1 MVSRYFRPMLELL
14 LIGLPVTAVL
24 IVLLRALIKTNKQTK
39 LLRLQSQEIQKH
51 VKDLEQRND
60 DLQKL
65 NQEKIQ
71 LISLVSHD
79 LKGPFNRIFA
89 LTQLMNSSSENLTN
103 EQKEYLGK
111 IHQIAV
117 DGLGM
122 VRNILDNR
130 KLDDKGI
137 EFNHLEFDLSIF
149 IYSLVKNYRAVA
161 EKKKIEI
168 VFEPG
173 DPTLIK
179 ADKVYI
185 GRIIEN
191 LLSNAIKFSPE
202 AKKVFVSLKC
212 SSQVIELSVKDQGPG
227 ISKKD
232 QLKLF
237 QRFQQLTAQPTGGES
252 SSGLGLFIVKTI
264 VDKIGGKILCES
276 EIGQGA
282 EFILRLPNQFLV

>member
-1 MVSRYFRPMLELL
+1 MLELL
-14 LIGLPVTAVL
+14 FIGLPAAVGL
-24 IVLLRALIKTNKQTK
+24 FILLRALIKTKKQTK

-51 VKDLEQRND
+51 VKELEQRNE

-71 LISLVSHD
+71 IISLVSHD

-89 LTQLMNSSSENLTN
+89 LTQLMNSISENLT
-103 EQKEYLGK
+103 ERQKEYLGK

-122 VRNILDNR
+122 VRNILDSR
-130 KLDDKGI
+130 KVDDKGI
-137 EFNHLEFDLSIF
+137 DLNSDPFDLSVLLTS
-149 IYSLVKNYRAVA
+149 YVRNYKAVA

-168 VFEPG
+168 AFEPNSSL
-173 DPTLIK
+173 TIN
-179 ADKVYI
+179 ADKLYI
-185 GRIIEN
+185 SRVIEN

-202 AKKVFVSLKC
+202 GKKVFVKLVPLSNG
-212 SSQVIELSVKDQGPG
+212 IEFSVRDEGPG
-227 ISKKD
+227 ISKED

-264 VDKIGGKILCES
+264 VDKIGGEILCES
-276 EIGQGA
+276 EIGHGTK
-282 EFILRLPNQFLV
+282 FILRLPNKLLN

>member
-1 MVSRYFRPMLELL
+1 MLELL
-14 LIGLPVTAVL
+14 FIGLPAAVGL
-24 IVLLRALIKTNKQTK
+24 FILLRALIKTKKQTK

-51 VKDLEQRND
+51 VKELEQRNE

-71 LISLVSHD
+71 IISLVSHD

-89 LTQLMNSSSENLTN
+89 LTQLMNSISENLT
-103 EQKEYLGK
+103 EGQKEYLGK

-122 VRNILDNR
+122 VRNILDSR
-130 KLDDKGI
+130 KVDDKGI
-137 EFNHLEFDLSIF
+137 DLNSDPFDLSVLLTS
-149 IYSLVKNYRAVA
+149 YVRNYKAVA

-168 VFEPG
+168 AFEPNSSL
-173 DPTLIK
+173 TIN
-179 ADKVYI
+179 ADKLYI
-185 GRIIEN
+185 SRVIEN

-202 AKKVFVSLKC
+202 GKKVFVKLVPLSNG
-212 SSQVIELSVKDQGPG
+212 IEFSVRDEGPG
-227 ISKKD
+227 ISKED

-264 VDKIGGKILCES
+264 VDKIGGEILCES
-276 EIGQGA
+276 EIGHGTK
-282 EFILRLPNQFLV
+282 FILRLPNKLLN

>member
-1 MVSRYFRPMLELL
+1 MLM
-14 LIGLPVTAVL
+14 
-24 IVLLRALIKTNKQTK
+24 K
-39 LLRLQSQEIQKH
+39 LQSQEIQRHLKE
-51 VKDLEQRND
+51 LEQRND

-65 NQEKIQ
+65 NQEKVQ

-89 LTQLMNSSSENLTN
+89 LTQLMNSSNENLSDD
-103 EQKEYLGK
+103 QKEYMGK

-122 VRNILDNR
+122 VRNILDSR
-130 KLDDKGI
+130 KIDDKGV
-137 EFNHLEFDLSIF
+137 EPNQAEFDLSIF
-149 IYSLVKNYRAVA
+149 VTSVVKNYRTLA

-168 VFEPG
+168 LFEHGGPA
-173 DPTLIK
+173 LIK
-179 ADKVYI
+179 ADKLYL
-185 GRIIEN
+185 GRAIEN

-202 AKKVFVSLKC
+202 NRKIFVSLGS
-212 SSQVIELSVKDQGPG
+212 SSQSIEFSVKDEGPG
-227 ISKKD
+227 ISKED

-264 VDKIGGKILCES
+264 VDKIGGEVLCGS
-276 EIGQGA
+276 EIGSGA
-282 EFILRLPNQFLV
+282 KFILRLPNKMG

>member
-1 MVSRYFRPMLELL
+1 MLELL
-14 LIGLPVTAVL
+14 LIGLPGTAIL
-24 IVLLRALIKTNKQTK
+24 IILLRALLKTRKQTK

-51 VKDLEQRND
+51 VKELEQRND

-65 NQEKIQ
+65 NQEKVQ

-89 LTQLMNSSSENLTN
+89 LTQLMNSESENLSN

-122 VRNILDNR
+122 VRNILDSR
-130 KLDDKGI
+130 RLDDKGI
-137 EFNHLEFDLSIF
+137 DFSQVEFDLSIF
-149 IYSLVKNYRAVA
+149 VSSIVKNYRTLA

-168 VFEPG
+168 VFETG
-173 DPTLIK
+173 SPTLIK
-179 ADKVYI
+179 ADKLYL
-185 GRIIEN
+185 GRVIEN
-191 LLSNAIKFSPE
+191 LLSNAVKFSPTN
-202 AKKVFVSLKC
+202 KKIFISLTPLP
-212 SSQVIELSVKDQGPG
+212 QTIELSVKDEGPG
-227 ISKKD
+227 ISKED

-264 VDKIGGKILCES
+264 VDKIGGEILCES
-276 EIGQGA
+276 EIGEGA
-282 EFILRLPNQFLV
+282 KFILRLPINS

>member
-1 MVSRYFRPMLELL
+1 MLEML
-14 LIGLPVTAVL
+14 LIGLTLVVL
-24 IVLLRALIKTNKQTK
+24 CVLLWGLVKTRKQAILMK
-39 LLRLQSQEIQKH
+39 LQSQEIQKH
-51 VKDLEQRND
+51 VKELEQRND

-65 NQEKIQ
+65 NQEKVQ

-89 LTQLMNSSSENLTN
+89 LTQLMNSSSENFSD

-122 VRNILDNR
+122 VRNILDSR
-130 KLDDKGI
+130 KLDDKVV
-137 EFNHLEFDLSIF
+137 EPNQVEFDLSIF
-149 IYSLVKNYRAVA
+149 ASSIVKNYQTLA

-168 VFEPG
+168 IFEQG
-173 DPTLIK
+173 SPTLIK
-179 ADKVYI
+179 ADKLYL
-185 GRIIEN
+185 GRAIEN
-191 LLSNAIKFSPE
+191 LLSNAVKFSPE
-202 AKKVFVSLKC
+202 NRKIFVSIAS
-212 SSQVIELSVKDQGPG
+212 SSQSINFSVKDEGPG
-227 ISKKD
+227 ISKED

-264 VDKIGGKILCES
+264 IDKMGGEVLCES
-276 EIGQGA
+276 EIGSGA
-282 EFILRLPNQFLV
+282 NFILRLPNKSLN

>member
-1 MVSRYFRPMLELL
+1 MFELL
-14 LIGLPVTAVL
+14 LVGLPGTAVL
-24 IVLLRALIKTNKQTK
+24 IILLRALIKTQKQTK
-39 LLRLQSQEIQKH
+39 LLRLQGQEIH
-51 VKDLEQRND
+51 RRVKELEQRND

-65 NQEKIQ
+65 NQEKVQ

-89 LTQLMNSSSENLTN
+89 LTQLMNSDSENLSN

-122 VRNILDNR
+122 VRNILDSR
-130 KLDDKGI
+130 RLDDKGI
-137 EFNHLEFDLSIF
+137 ELNQVEFDFSIF
-149 IYSLVKNYRAVA
+149 VSSIVKNYRTLA

-168 VFEPG
+168 LFERG

-179 ADKVYI
+179 ADKLYL
-185 GRIIEN
+185 GRVIEN

-202 AKKVFVSLKC
+202 SKRIFVNLAPSPNA
-212 SSQVIELSVKDQGPG
+212 VEFSVNDEGPG
-227 ISKKD
+227 ISKED

-264 VDKIGGKILCES
+264 VDRMGGEILCES
-276 EIGQGA
+276 EIGRGA
-282 EFILRLPNQFLV
+282 KFILRLPYKFLD